1 MNLSTPDIHIAR
13 CVRYRYRYSEC
24 RRCAEACP
32 RDAICLSDEGVAVD
46 PAKCHNC
53 ALCTTACRTGALC
66 ASNLPRVEI
75 LKRALGR
82 SQVSFACAPS
92 GEQADQRVPCLG
104 AIDAAMLAY
113 LGKRGIQVMLRGAAH
128 CADCA
133 LGCTGRES
141 LAENLEGRDELCAS
155 MPGER
160 WASLQVPEVAPPK
173 TRREDF
179 APERRQLFRRLVG
192 RGVDEAIAAS
202 APEDIAIEAKAI
214 RAGSWYVPEM
224 RELVRIVRRGEP
236 QSLPAHAS
244 LPLAYVRLEAQCT
257 ACEACFRAC
266 PTGALQIREDA
277 QSWRLSFS
285 PERCVGCG
293 VCLEVCQPGALAQA
307 DTVPPDALELLLHCL
322 AKQRCARC
330 DRFFVSASPEN
341 TCAVCADDDE
351 AFGAIFGTG

>member
-1 MNLSTPDIHIAR
+1 MNLSTPDFHTTR
-13 CVRYRYRYSEC
+13 CIRYRYRYSEC
-24 RRCAEACP
+24 RRCADACP
-32 RDAICLSDEGVAVD
+32 RDAICLSDEGAAVD

-53 ALCTTACRTGALC
+53 ALCTTACRTGALS
-66 ASNLPRVEI
+66 ASNLPRVDI

-82 SQVSFACAPS
+82 PQVSFACAPS
-92 GEQADQRVPCLG
+92 GEQADERVPCLG

-133 LGCTGRES
+133 LGSTGRES
-141 LAENLEGRDELCAS
+141 LAEDLEGRDELCAS
-155 MPGER
+155 MPGEQ
-160 WASLQVPEVAPPK
+160 WASVQVPEVALAK

-179 APERRQLFRRLVG
+179 MPGRRQLFRRLVG
-192 RGVDEAIAAS
+192 QGVDQAMGAS
-202 APEDIAIEAKAI
+202 APEQIAVEAKAI

-236 QSLPAHAS
+236 QSLSAHAS
-244 LPLAYVRLEAQCT
+244 LPLAYIRLEAGCT

-266 PTGALQIREDA
+266 PTGAIQIREDDE
-277 QSWRLSFS
+277 SWRLSFS

-293 VCLEVCQPGALAQA
+293 VCVDVCQTRALAQA
-307 DTVPPDALELLLHCL
+307 DPVPRDAPETLWHRL
-322 AKQRCARC
+322 AKQRCGRC

-341 TCAVCADDDE
+341 ICAVCTDDDE